1 MSGGE
6 ILLIFLAILVLFG
19 ADKMPGM
26 ARTIGKGMREFQK
39 AADEIKSE
47 FANSTADIKSEMNN
61 IRSDIQDNVSQAQ
74 QTITATRN
82 DFNSTMNDH
91 SVDTSVNKPDESYR
105 IYQEAKSG
113 DVAKSEEPQAKA
125 EADSIKKFP
134 DIGANI

>member
-1 MSGGE
+1 
-6 ILLIFLAILVLFG
+6 
-19 ADKMPGM
+19 MPGM

-91 SVDTSVNKPDESYR
+91 SADMSVNKPDESYR

-113 DVAKSEEPQAKA
+113 DVAKSEETQAKV
-125 EADSIKKFP
+125 ETDSKKKFP